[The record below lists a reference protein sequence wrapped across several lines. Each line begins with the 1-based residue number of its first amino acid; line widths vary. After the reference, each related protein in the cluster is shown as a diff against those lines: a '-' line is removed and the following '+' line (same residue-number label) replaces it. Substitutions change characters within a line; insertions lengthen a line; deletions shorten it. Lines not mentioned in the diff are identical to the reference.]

1 MKYQGSKARIV
12 NEILPIMLNA
22 MHPEQAFVDGFT
34 GGCSVIQNVPL
45 EYKRI
50 ANDNN
55 RYLIAMWEKLTT
67 TNWQP
72 PTRIEKSFYDKV
84 RDSWHKNDGRYDDA
98 LIGWIGF
105 QASRNG
111 RFFDGGYS
119 SHDHKGRDYINENI
133 RNTNKQLPFLIG
145 VEWQCGSYECI
156 IMPKTSLIYYD
167 PPYRGTSGYSTSKGF
182 DHERFYDWVRQMKR
196 DGHTVYISEYDI
208 PCGDFQCVWQ
218 KTITNSISLT
228 KTYQATEKLW
238 TI

>member
-22 MHPEQAFVDGFT
+22 MRPDQAFVDGFT
-34 GGCSVIQNVPL
+34 GGGSVIQNVPP
-45 EYKRI
+45 EYRRI

-84 RDSWHKNDGRYDDA
+84 RDSWHKNDGKYEDA
-98 LIGWIGF
+98 LIGWVGF

-111 RFFDGGYS
+111 RFYDGGYS
-119 SHDHKGRDYINENI
+119 GHNAKGRDYINENI
-133 RNTNKQLPFLIG
+133 KNTNKQLPFLMG

-156 IMPKTSLIYYD
+156 SMPKASLVYYD
-167 PPYRGTSGYSTSKGF
+167 PPYREICPFAMDVSPC
-182 DHERFYDWVRQMKR
+182 HIMLVQV
-196 DGHTVYISEYDI
+196 HTNAVFPVGEI
-208 PCGDFQCVWQ
+208 
-218 KTITNSISLT
+218 L
-228 KTYQATEKLW
+228 
-238 TI
+238 

>member
-22 MHPEQAFVDGFT
+22 MRPDQAFVDGFT
-34 GGCSVIQNVPL
+34 GGGSVIQNVPP
-45 EYKRI
+45 EYRRI

-84 RDSWHKNDGRYDDA
+84 RDSWHKNDGKYEDA
-98 LIGWIGF
+98 LIGWVGF

-119 SHDHKGRDYINENI
+119 SHNHKGRDYINENI
-133 RNTNKQLPFLIG
+133 RNTIKQLPFLMG
-145 VEWQCGSYECI
+145 GEWQCGSYECI
-156 IMPKTSLIYYD
+156 SMPKASLVYYD
-167 PPYRGTSGYSTSKGF
+167 PPYRGTSSYTTAKDF
-182 DHERFYDWVRQMKR
+182 DYDRFYDWVRQMKR
-196 DGHTVYISEYDI
+196 DGHTVYISEYNM
-208 PCGDFQCVWQ
+208 PGDFSAVWQ
-218 KTITNSISLT
+218 KTITNSVNPT
-228 KTYQATEKLW
+228 KTYQATERLW